1 MEGFDC
7 VTNVGMS
14 DNWWLLKYSCLEME
28 SWKDLNA
35 GGREAVFTG
44 ESNCQ
49 QIKTKGGKNA
59 RQK

>member
-14 DNWWLLKYSCLEME
+14 DKCWLLKYSCLEME
-28 SWKDLNA
+28 SWTDLNA
-35 GGREAVFTG
+35 GGREALFTG
-44 ESNCQ
+44 ESNGQ
-49 QIKTKGGKNA
+49 QIRTKVGQNA